1 MGVKNIPGDNVH
13 PVPTSRLG
21 RALVVGSVLT
31 SLLVMLIIGSTLWM
45 AHKDAEDKARRA
57 SANLLAASAAH
68 IESQMKLYRFSLE
81 LAADALNDPELSALS
96 EEGAHRLLAS
106 ITRGIDSIGSLLV
119 LDAKGEITAD
129 AASSISRRGNFAD
142 QEYFKIHRDNVLTGT
157 YVSQPFDNPLSN
169 GDPSI
174 AFSRRLTDHAG
185 AFDGVVVIA
194 VRLASFQT
202 LFAAM
207 DVGANGVVTLLN
219 TAGEVLMRQPSK
231 NGKGDIG
238 INLAKS
244 PNVQRMEADGA
255 GSFVGRAIT
264 DGEERFYT
272 FTHIAQNPLLLTV
285 GLSVREV
292 FANWRWRATITSLLT
307 LLICTAIVAL
317 SLLLRRELIRRAIAE
332 ADLALLAVTD
342 GLTGLANRRRFEEVV
357 QREWARTRRS
367 GKSLALL
374 MIDADRFKQ
383 FNDTYGHARGDEVLK
398 LLARVIEQAAR
409 RPSDLG
415 ARYGGEEFAVVLPEM
430 DTAGAM
436 HVAETIR
443 REFAKAGTI
452 MMPGSALECTV
463 SIGVKCMAPGGNESI
478 EQFVASAD
486 AALYQAKRDGRNRSV
501 LGA

>member
-1 MGVKNIPGDNVH
+1 MGMKITPDER
-13 PVPTSRLG
+13 PSVPTSRLG
-21 RALVVGSVLT
+21 RALVAGSLLT
-31 SLLVMLIIGSTLWM
+31 SLLVMLVIGSTLWM
-45 AHKDAEDKARRA
+45 AHRDAEDKARRA

-68 IESQMKLYRFSLE
+68 IESQMELYKFSLG
-81 LAADALNDPELSALS
+81 LAAEALNDPELSVLS
-96 EEGAHRLLAS
+96 SDGEHRMLAS
-106 ITRGIDSIGSLLV
+106 IVAGINAVGSLLV
-119 LDAKGEITAD
+119 LDAKGDIVAD

-142 QEYFKIHRDNVLTGT
+142 QQYFRIHRDNVLAGV
-157 YVSQPFDNPLSN
+157 YVSQPFEDPLSN
-169 GDPSI
+169 GAPSI
-174 AFSRRLTDHAG
+174 AMSRRLTDSRG
-185 AFDGVVVIA
+185 AFDGILVIA
-194 VRLASFQT
+194 VRLAYLQA
-202 LFAAM
+202 LFAEM
-207 DVGANGVVTLLN
+207 DVGHEGVVTLLS
-219 TAGEVLMRQPSK
+219 TGGTVLMRQPSK

-238 INLAKS
+238 LDLAKS
-244 PNVQRMEADGA
+244 PNFQRMNKEGA
-255 GSFVGRAIT
+255 GSFIGNAVT

-272 FTHIAQNPLLLTV
+272 FTNIPKNPLLLTV
-285 GLSVREV
+285 GLSVSEM
-292 FANWRWRATITSLLT
+292 FANWRWRATVTSLLT
-307 LLICTAIVAL
+307 SLICAAIISL
-317 SLLLRRELIRRAIAE
+317 SLLLRRELVRRAVAE

-398 LLARVIEQAAR
+398 LLARVIEHAAR

-443 REFAKAGTI
+443 REFTKAGTI
-452 MMPGSALECTV
+452 MMPDATLACTV
-463 SIGVKCMAPGGNESI
+463 SIGVKCMSPGGNESV

-486 AALYQAKRDGRNRSV
+486 AALYQAKREGRNRAV

>member
-1 MGVKNIPGDNVH
+1 MGPKITPGDDA
-13 PVPTSRLG
+13 PYVPTSRLG
-21 RALVVGSVLT
+21 RVLVAGSLAT
-31 SLLVMLIIGSTLWM
+31 SLLVMLVIGATLWM
-45 AHKDAEDKARRA
+45 ARTDAEDKALRA
-57 SANLLAASAAH
+57 AANLLAASAAH
-68 IESQMKLYRFSLE
+68 IESQMQLYKFSLG
-81 LAADALNDPELSALS
+81 LAAQALNDPELSNLS
-96 EEGAHRLLAS
+96 SEAEHRLLAS
-106 ITRGIDSIGSLLV
+106 ITRGIGSIGSLLV
-119 LDAKGEITAD
+119 LDANGDIVAD

-142 QEYFKIHRDNVLTGT
+142 REYFQIHRDNVLAGT
-157 YVSQPFDNPLSN
+157 YISEPFESRLRD

-174 AFSRRLTDHAG
+174 ALSRRLTDSRG
-185 AFDGVVVIA
+185 AFNGVVVIA
-194 VRLASFQT
+194 VRLASFQN

-207 DVGANGVVTLLN
+207 NIGDKGIVTLLTTEGN
-219 TAGEVLMRQPSK
+219 VLMRQPSL

-238 INLAKS
+238 MDLAKS
-244 PNVQRMEADGA
+244 PNFKRMKMEGS
-255 GSFVGRAIT
+255 GSFIGTAT
-264 DGEERFYT
+264 ADGEERFYT
-272 FTHIAQNPLLLTV
+272 FTHIPQNPLLLTV
-285 GLSVREV
+285 GLSVREM
-292 FANWRWRATITSLLT
+292 FANWWQRAMITGVLT
-307 LLICTAIVAL
+307 ALICAAIIAL
-317 SLLLRRELIRRAIAE
+317 AMLLRRELIRRAIAE

-357 QREWARTRRS
+357 QREWARTHRS

-443 REFAKAGTI
+443 KEFAKAGTLL
-452 MMPGSALECTV
+452 MLGSKLECTV
-463 SIGVKCMAPGGNESI
+463 SIGVKCMAPGGKESV
-478 EQFVASAD
+478 EDFVASAD
-486 AALYQAKRDGRNRSV
+486 AALYQAKREGRNRAV